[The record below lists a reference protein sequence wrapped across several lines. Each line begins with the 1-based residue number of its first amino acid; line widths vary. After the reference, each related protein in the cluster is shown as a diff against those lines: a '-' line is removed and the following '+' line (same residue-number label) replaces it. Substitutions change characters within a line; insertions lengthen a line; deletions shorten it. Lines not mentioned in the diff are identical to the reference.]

1 MADKDNRNIDKDNRE
16 LYTYALL
23 TYGEQFQ
30 INMMV
35 EECSELIKAIMK
47 LGRTSVGGI
56 DDGKARWAVREE
68 LADVQIMLDQMKIVF
83 GETDE
88 IEQKKLERLADR
100 MGYPEKAMQGEQMGL
115 ADINADGS
123 E

>member
-83 GETDE
+83 GETKE
-88 IEQKKLERLADR
+88 IERKKLERLADR